1 MTGIKNRALN
11 YLTVSNLKLDDV
23 FLDVFGKSY
32 CYIIQQILGHPRE
45 TFVVASFVDKRSKH
59 TIVEIQAAVD
69 GTVSRKQAAKLK
81 I

>member
-1 MTGIKNRALN
+1 MGIKNRALN

-45 TFVVASFVDKRSKH
+45 TFVVASFVDKH

-69 GTVSRKQAAKLK
+69 GPVSRKQAANLK